1 MQKFLHLLIT
11 IQTESAVMKKSLY
24 LHLSKRE
31 SQIMDVIHHLG
42 EASVTDILEN
52 MDEPP
57 SYNSVRVTLTILEKK
72 GYLLHRVEDQRYI
85 YTPTDLPDDAKR
97 TALEHIVS
105 TFFDGSASGVVS
117 TLLSMNAKKISEK
130 ELDELSEMIDKAR
143 KEKRR

>member
-1 MQKFLHLLIT
+1 
-11 IQTESAVMKKSLY
+11 MKKSLY

-42 EASVTDILEN
+42 HASVNDILEN
-52 MDEPP
+52 MDDPP

-85 YTPTDLPDDAKR
+85 YAPTDLPDDAKR
-97 TALEHIVS
+97 TALAHIVS

-117 TLLSMNAKKISEK
+117 TLLNMNAKKISDK
-130 ELDELSEMIDKAR
+130 ELDELSAMIEKAR
-143 KEKRR
+143 KEKRK